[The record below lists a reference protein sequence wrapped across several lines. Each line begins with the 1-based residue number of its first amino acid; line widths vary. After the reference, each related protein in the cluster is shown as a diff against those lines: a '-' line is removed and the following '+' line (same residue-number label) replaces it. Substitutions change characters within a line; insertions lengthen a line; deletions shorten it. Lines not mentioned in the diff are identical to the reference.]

1 MTAAL
6 DPTRVVYRWDLDK
19 TYLRTEFDSIRD
31 LLRTAVEPATR
42 KRTVPGASV
51 LLRELQA
58 TDPAALFILSGSP
71 EQMRRV
77 LESKLR
83 LDGIRWDSFTLKPSL
98 DNLMKGRFRALKDQV
113 SYKLEALLA
122 ARAQGER
129 DHREVLFGDDA
140 EADAFIYSLYGDLC
154 AGRVDNRQLMAVL
167 GAARVYSESVAQ
179 IVRTAGRVPRAD
191 CVHRVFIHLDRVSSP
206 AMFEPFG
213 PRVCPFFNYFQPAL
227 VLLEDG
233 LLDALAC
240 LRVGA
245 GILLQQG
252 FHPSTLNASFAEL
265 ASKGVIGQGCADKLA
280 AVRLQVTPNIF
291 AGATPGLLRFL
302 DTVDARRAELGPALP
317 PVPVDIDY
325 VELFGRDRERAHAAK
340 RRARWRPPRFVR

>member
-1 MTAAL
+1 MTASL
-6 DPTRVVYRWDLDK
+6 DPHRVVYRWDLDK

-51 LLRELQA
+51 LLRELRA
-58 TDPAALFILSGSP
+58 TNPAAVYILSGSP

-77 LESKLR
+77 LEAKLR

-98 DNLMKGRFRALKDQV
+98 DNLLKGRFRVLKDQV
-113 SYKLEALLA
+113 SYKLEALLS
-122 ARAQGER
+122 ARAHGDR

-140 EADAFIYSLYGDLC
+140 EADAFIYSLYADLC
-154 AGRVDNRQLMAVL
+154 AGRVDNRELMAVL
-167 GAARVYSESVAQ
+167 DAARVYPESMGQ
-179 IVRTAGRVPRAD
+179 IVRTAGRVPRGD
-191 CVHRVFIHLDRVSSP
+191 CVHRVFIHLDRISSP
-206 AMFEPFG
+206 AMFEAFG
-213 PRVCPFFNYFQPAL
+213 PRVLPFFNYFQPAL

-265 ASKGVIGQGCADKLA
+265 AAKGVIGMGCADRLLA
-280 AVRLQVTPNIF
+280 ARSLVTPNVF
-291 AGATPGLLRFL
+291 AGATDGLLRFL
-302 DTVDARRAELGPALP
+302 EAVSARRPELGEARAPEA
-317 PVPVDIDY
+317 VEIDY
-325 VELFGRDRERAHAAK
+325 VELFSRDRERAHAAK
-340 RRARWRPPRFVR
+340 RRARWRPPRSF

>member
-1 MTAAL
+1 MQTPL
-6 DPTRVVYRWDLDK
+6 DPARVVYRWDLDK

-51 LLRELQA
+51 LLRELRA
-58 TDPAALFILSGSP
+58 TDPAAVFILSGSP

-77 LESKLR
+77 LEAKLR

-98 DNLMKGRFRALKDQV
+98 DNLMKGRFRVIKDQV

-122 ARAQGER
+122 ARVHGER
-129 DHREVLFGDDA
+129 DHGEILFGDDA
-140 EADAFIYSLYGDLC
+140 EADAFIYSLYADLC

-167 GAARVYSESVAQ
+167 DTARVYPENLAQ

-191 CVHRVFIHLDRVSSP
+191 CVHRIFIHLDRVSSP
-206 AMFEPFG
+206 AMFEAFG

-233 LLDALAC
+233 LLDPLAC

-265 ASKGVIGQGCADKLA
+265 ANKGLIGSGCAAKMA
-280 AVRLQVTPNIF
+280 ATRPAVTPNVF
-291 AGATPGLLRFL
+291 AGATAGLLRFL
-302 DTVDARRAELGPALP
+302 DAVDARLPELGPARP
-317 PVPVDIDY
+317 PEAVDIDY
-325 VELFGRDRERAHAAK
+325 VKIFGSDRERAHAAK
-340 RRARWRPPRFVR
+340 RRARWRPPRFG